1 MKKLTSDK
9 IVFAI
14 ISVLFVTI
22 VALLCLIP
30 FVLVLSG
37 SFESQEQILLHGFWL
52 FPRDFT
58 LDAYKTA
65 FLNPEGIINSY
76 GITLFVTCIGTF
88 LGLFI
93 TSMTGYVLSRKDFEW
108 RNKFSFFFY
117 FTTLFSGGIVPWYIL
132 SVRYLKFNDN
142 ILGLLLPF
150 MLSVFNILVMKSFM
164 SSIPEAISESG
175 KIDGANDFRIFATLI
190 LPLSKPAL
198 ATIGLFIALMYWN
211 DWFLSF
217 IFMQNS
223 KLFSLQY
230 YLYKIVAGAEAL
242 KKLTNVP
249 GRENAIIPTESLKL
263 AMTIITTGPIILL
276 YPFVQKYFVSGLTI
290 GAVKG

>member
-1 MKKLTSDK
+1 MKRLTFDKLVFTVTSV
-9 IVFAI
+9 IFT
-14 ISVLFVTI
+14 SI

-30 FVLVLSG
+30 FILVFTG
-37 SFESQEQILLHGFWL
+37 SFESQEQILLHGFS
-52 FPRDFT
+52 FIPREFT

-76 GITLFVTCIGTF
+76 IITTTVTSVGTLFGLCITA
-88 LGLFI
+88 
-93 TSMTGYVLSRKDFEW
+93 MTAYVLSRKDFEW

-117 FTTLFSGGIVPWYIL
+117 FTTIFNGGLVPWYIL
-132 SVRYLKFNDN
+132 CVRYLKFNDN

-164 SSIPEAISESG
+164 NSIPTAIIESA
-175 KIDGANDFRIFATLI
+175 KIEGANDFMIFILI
-190 LPLSKPAL
+190 LPLLKPAL

-211 DWFLSF
+211 DWFLSY
-217 IFMQNS
+217 IFMQNQ

-242 KKLTNVP
+242 KRLTNVP
-249 GRENAIIPTESLKL
+249 GRENVIVPTESLKL

-276 YPFVQKYFVSGLTI
+276 YPFVQRYFVAGLTI

>member
-198 ATIGLFIALMYWN
+198 ATIGLFIALIYWN

>member
-1 MKKLTSDK
+1 MKRLTFDKLVFTVTSV
-9 IVFAI
+9 IFT
-14 ISVLFVTI
+14 SI

-30 FVLVLSG
+30 FILVFTG
-37 SFESQEQILLHGFWL
+37 SFESQEQILLHGFS
-52 FPRDFT
+52 FIPREFT

-76 GITLFVTCIGTF
+76 IITTTVTSVGTLF
-88 LGLFI
+88 GLFI
-93 TSMTGYVLSRKDFEW
+93 TAMTAYVLSRKDFEW

-117 FTTLFSGGIVPWYIL
+117 FTTIFNGGLVPWYIL
-132 SVRYLKFNDN
+132 CVRYLKFNDN

-164 SSIPEAISESG
+164 NSIPTAIIESA
-175 KIDGANDFRIFATLI
+175 KIEGANDFMIFILI
-190 LPLSKPAL
+190 LPLLKPAL

-211 DWFLSF
+211 DWFLSY
-217 IFMQNS
+217 IFMQNQ

-242 KKLTNVP
+242 KRLTNVP
-249 GRENAIIPTESLKL
+249 GRENVIVPTESLKL
-263 AMTIITTGPIILL
+263 AMTIITTGPIIML
-276 YPFVQKYFVSGLTI
+276 YPFVQRYFVAGLTI

>member
-1 MKKLTSDK
+1 MKRLTFDKLVFTVTSV
-9 IVFAI
+9 IFT
-14 ISVLFVTI
+14 SI

-30 FVLVLSG
+30 FILVFTG
-37 SFESQEQILLHGFWL
+37 SFESQEQILLHGFS
-52 FPRDFT
+52 FIPREFT

-76 GITLFVTCIGTF
+76 IITTTVTSVGTLF
-88 LGLFI
+88 GLFI
-93 TSMTGYVLSRKDFEW
+93 TAMTAYVLSRKDFEW

-117 FTTLFSGGIVPWYIL
+117 FTTIFNGGLVPWYIL
-132 SVRYLKFNDN
+132 CVRYLKFNDN

-164 SSIPEAISESG
+164 NSIPTAIIESA
-175 KIDGANDFRIFATLI
+175 KIEGANDFMIFILI
-190 LPLSKPAL
+190 LPLLKPAL

-211 DWFLSF
+211 DWFLSY
-217 IFMQNS
+217 IFMQNQ

-242 KKLTNVP
+242 KRLTNVP
-249 GRENAIIPTESLKL
+249 GRENVIVPTESLKL

-276 YPFVQKYFVSGLTI
+276 YPFVQRYFVAGLTI